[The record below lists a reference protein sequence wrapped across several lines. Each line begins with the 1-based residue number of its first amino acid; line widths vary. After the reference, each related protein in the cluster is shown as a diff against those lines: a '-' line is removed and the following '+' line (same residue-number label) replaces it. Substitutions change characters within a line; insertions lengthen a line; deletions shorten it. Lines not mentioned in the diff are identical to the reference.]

1 MPEKQNNDET
11 VSSEKLSSKD
21 VEEIQRGLCN
31 TCALLT
37 FAISLLALI
46 ATIL

>member
-1 MPEKQNNDET
+1 MPEKKDKDET

-21 VEEIQRGLCN
+21 VKEIERGLCN